1 MARPSECGHES
12 GIQADK
18 QEDLA
23 RQTDSSIQSAKV
35 SILCGQLIVRLWD
48 RARASVRLSKEQSS
62 FDRACLP
69 ALRLKWIY
77 LAVCLRPSRGP
88 WTNLTARLFPFP
100 WCAFFRR
107 AYVHV
112 EGSTRNISLGSVNH
126 AHGLQNARNYNCRTI
141 FWLAECPSVNRMGDV
156 LQPRWSWGR
165 L

>member
-69 ALRLKWIY
+69 ARSALKMDLSCRLSAAVAGTLDESHSSPFSVSMVRFFSKSLRARRRKYTQYFSGVSQSRSRVAKCTELQLPY
-77 LAVCLRPSRGP
+77 DFLARGM
-88 WTNLTARLFPFP
+88 
-100 WCAFFRR
+100 
-107 AYVHV
+107 
-112 EGSTRNISLGSVNH
+112 SV
-126 AHGLQNARNYNCRTI
+126 R
-141 FWLAECPSVNRMGDV
+141 E
-156 LQPRWSWGR
+156 
-165 L
+165 